1 MNKAVRRTKKTKN
14 KRIVSKVDKKF
25 PTISISE
32 AIKVLKKSDHFQFF
46 SYGFAAATLVLTIV
60 ISSFQ
65 IFYKKPTSAYLIKE
79 QQKVSD
85 SMREE
90 EARMAKLQHKIK
102 EGGEEP
108 LIAGEKRERELI
120 KVVEEGDTLGG
131 IMNEYNIPYS
141 QTYSLIKS
149 LKGTFDIKRDLR
161 PSSKTKQGTKLIFD
175 VEEGYTAENNLR
187 ANLQKFTI
195 EISPIERIEAIVE
208 KHEDEISFDV
218 RKIKDNKYTKL
229 ARKEAKIA
237 PEQSIMYLAEKQDI
251 PYNIIYSFYDIF
263 SFDVDFEREIRPGDS
278 FELLYEEEF
287 SKEGKY
293 LGVGKLLYG
302 KLSIR
307 GKEFKT
313 YNYAKKEGQDKFY
326 DEKGKGST
334 KALKKTP
341 INKARISSTYG
352 SRRHP
357 VLGFRKNH
365 NGVDFAAPT
374 GTPIP
379 AGGSGTIIYRGWKGP
394 NGNLI
399 KIRHN
404 STYTTAY
411 AHLNSFKKGLR
422 VGSYVKQGQIIGYVG
437 STGRSTGPHLH
448 YGIQKNGRYV
458 NPLTIKLPSTES
470 LRGKHLKA
478 FKKKRDGMNKKFEFL
493 G

>member
-1 MNKAVRRTKKTKN
+1 MNKTVKKMKKSKN
-14 KRIVSKVDKKF
+14 KRIVNKIDKLPK
-25 PTISISE
+25 ISISE
-32 AIKVLKKSDHFQFF
+32 TIKVLKKSDHFQFF
-46 SYGFAAATLVLTIV
+46 SYGFAAATLVLSIV
-60 ISSFQ
+60 IFSFQ
-65 IFYKKPTSAYLIKE
+65 IFYKKPSSAYLIKE
-79 QQKVSD
+79 QKKVESA
-85 SMREE
+85 MKKEGN
-90 EARMAKLQHKIK
+90 RMSELQHKV
-102 EGGEEP
+102 GEIEDEA
-108 LIAGEKRERELI
+108 LIEGEKRKREI
-120 KVVEEGDTLGG
+120 VKVVEDGDTLGG
-131 IMNEYNIPYS
+131 IMNSYNIPYS

-175 VEEGYTAENNLR
+175 VEEGYTSENELR
-187 ANLQKFTI
+187 ANLEKFTI
-195 EISPIERIEAIVE
+195 EISPIERIEALAE
-208 KHEDEISFDV
+208 KHEDKITFDV
-218 RKIKDNKYTKL
+218 KQIKDNKYTKL
-229 ARKEAKIA
+229 VRQEATIA
-237 PEQSIMYLAEKQDI
+237 PEQSIIYLADKQDI

-287 SKEGKY
+287 SKDGKY
-293 LGVGKLLYG
+293 LGSGKLLYG
-302 KLSIR
+302 KLKIR
-307 GKEFKT
+307 GNEFKT
-313 YNYAKKEGQDKFY
+313 YSYGKKEGQEKFY

-334 KALKKTP
+334 KTLKKTP
-341 INKARISSTYG
+341 INKARISSSYG

-357 VLGFRKNH
+357 VLGYTKNH

-394 NGNLI
+394 NGNLV

-411 AHLNSFKKGLR
+411 AHLNSFKKGLG

-458 NPLTIKLPSTES
+458 NPLTIKLPSSES
-470 LRGKHLKA
+470 LRGNHLKA
-478 FKKKRDGMNKKFEFL
+478 FKTKRNSLDKRFEFL